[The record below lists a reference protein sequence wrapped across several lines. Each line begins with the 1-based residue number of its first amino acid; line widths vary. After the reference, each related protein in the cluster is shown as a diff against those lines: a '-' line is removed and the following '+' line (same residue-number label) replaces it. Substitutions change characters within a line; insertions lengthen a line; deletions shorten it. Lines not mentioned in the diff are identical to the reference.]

1 MPGELGGKTLK
12 IARTSS
18 SLTSQ
23 LGCYLLQQILVCS
36 RGQAIGRFYNPSA
49 MRSEA
54 IKGFATKGGELYTAY
69 FDWTVLIKTQ
79 GNYRISA

>member
-23 LGCYLLQQILVCS
+23 LGCYLLHQILVCS
-36 RGQAIGRFYNPSA
+36 RGQAIARFYNPSA
-49 MRSEA
+49 RMRSEA
-54 IKGFATKGGELYTAY
+54 IKGFATKGGELYTA
-69 FDWTVLIKTQ
+69 FGMERQT
-79 GNYRISA
+79 